1 MTAPTIDRTAT
12 TTEFVELITRDC
24 WLYAHIRGNT
34 LHVYRSVAL
43 DETDPWCKPVFELV
57 GDSKPQTRETISAP
71 NMMFGRAEVLT
82 YAIPPVA
89 A

>member
-12 TTEFVELITRDC
+12 TTEFVELIARDC
-24 WLYAHIRGNT
+24 WLYAHIRDNT
-34 LHVYRSVAL
+34 LYVFRSVAL
-43 DETDPWCKPVFELV
+43 DETDTWCKPVTELV
-57 GDSKPQTRETISAP
+57 GSSEPLTRETISDP

-82 YAIPPVA
+82 YAMPPVA